1 LNACR
6 ENNTEEA
13 ITYLTGKHSGVLNFN
28 VEIDN
33 WNPLLWASCNGNM
46 ELVDRLMEK
55 QSHNQYIKSKD
66 TDVIEIGNPDDL
78 EDNDPFHKPK
88 DARKV
93 GKYTPLH
100 WASYK
105 GHYNLVCKFLKREM
119 DPLDIDMYG
128 NTAVH

>member
-1 LNACR
+1 MLNS
-6 ENNTEEA
+6 
-13 ITYLTGKHSGVLNFN
+13 KHKAKIN
-28 VEIDN
+28 VNYEVDN
-33 WNPLLWASCNGNM
+33 WNPLLWASCNGNL
-46 ELVDRLMEK
+46 ELVDKLMEYHA
-55 QSHNQYIKSKD
+55 HNQYIKNKD
-66 TDVIEIGNPDDL
+66 NDAPEIGNQDDS
-78 EDNDPFHKPK
+78 EANDPFKKPK

-128 NTAVH
+128 NTAVHQAAAAGNFNVI